1 MSQIRKFDGGGGTAD
16 LTTPKEDTKPKT
28 YGKLIF
34 GGQEITTTDDILA
47 QIQADGANKDA
58 TTKLVYADIIDSLR
72 AGNTVTFDPLTNQI
86 SGVGWKHIDQK
97 TLDKSKSLQP
107 WGNKEQRK
115 AGWYSLWD
123 NKVHQ
128 FNSGLAD
135 FGRLNFVKRTE
146 TPETPEYKL
155 SLFGSMNPFEYEE
168 GEDGAFTF
176 SQSPLNARNRQYLEA
191 YQDLMNLS
199 EEDARKKYDITDMDK
214 YRAYMAWVNQYGKN
228 YPFFD
233 GENSLWNRIQTKNYN
248 QYDDNLLNL
257 LGWSFDNNKPEDSA
271 NTPIPHSYEGSGFN
285 EDALKKADYYIRKG
299 EDGNDYLYQMSAD
312 GQTLTPVQ
320 DNIWLDNYDWA
331 RGTAY
336 DQGVVYGNGRL
347 WTRDQAW
354 NQDTAAKRAIQE
366 TLAPYLNGYD
376 ENGNWSMDTYLNN
389 MNRSS
394 WLYSG
399 KGKASPFLYQ
409 DPNETVL
416 QDFLHLRNPMWYQD
430 ITGGYNVPDNQ
441 KIIAFVDQDKDGN
454 VTLDNF
460 HRPVI
465 KYAYSGDPNKTIFQS
480 ISELQSYLNGL
491 PSPIT
496 SNTGVIFPEHLNQW
510 KITTSEDGRQF
521 ALTHTP
527 VTVKNNDG
535 TTSNMNLYY
544 NLSDGLY
551 YLLGQNKKF
560 YPITKELLAKINAGE
575 TITQNEYTHGKSNTP
590 SQVGTSKSTSF
601 LDVVNPMSVKKHG
614 GKLQKFQ
621 FGGTVSY
628 IPTVVKSQKP
638 TEDTVGTL
646 HTVGGGPG
654 LTDTSDKWAA
664 WATGLDTASFGA
676 SFIPGLGNIAGAVT
690 GALGSGARFISDIK
704 RDGLG
709 WDDIGRL
716 GVNLGL
722 DILTFIPFAGSA
734 AKAAKMSKAAK
745 SALKFGKNV
754 EKAKEATKATKGLL
768 SASDVVKLPS
778 FKGID
783 VGKKTKAFGRA
794 LEVGLPAWGV
804 AEGVGATVDAIK
816 DGELTTD
823 EMASIANGLISAA
836 LLKRGVGKAIDRKAL
851 KAAEKK
857 LGIDVISNKP
867 YTASFKNKDGKD
879 ITVKI
884 TPDQAVNLKGKRK
897 KELVKEL
904 ETIARNQ
911 GADLEKTGIKA
922 EDLIDRF
929 KLDMKNGLLSRIW
942 PSTNKFTPPKAEK
955 LDVFSTE
962 ALSNKKL
969 AEALQG
975 ENLGFWDKRAA
986 RAYQYGLS
994 RNADALSAIE
1004 NATGR
1009 RLIAIPKRTFGG
1021 WGLEWTPNKTNIAPK
1036 QPVLMLPAWN
1046 PPTTSTT
1053 TEPIITPYNPV
1064 ANAMHNS
1071 KGQLLL
1077 PRGDGKFFAKV
1088 QKAPIYQYRPEIQN
1102 PLSAARTTGKDQSIK
1117 NAQRSLNLHSAQ
1129 AKKRFEQSPE
1139 RLIGNLLSGNLRTQ
1153 DEVIDYILKN
1163 VPKNK
1168 QQQMLDLFFNKA
1180 EFKELLSK
1188 VASQSGFSNYAKVV
1202 ESLPNWLK
1210 FKQGGKIVKA
1220 QGGTKIFGDYLNTF
1234 EPTADKNPWDLN
1246 KNGIILNN
1254 DNTVN
1259 WNQTYAKGSTYDQL
1273 RTIYQE
1279 NWNNPLFAPVKQA
1292 YIKQLSAN
1300 NPELGIKDL
1309 TLDQFNQITSDQNLG
1324 WGHNLFND
1332 AYESWNKIQNPSVD
1346 ISVDSEINV
1355 PDVEINFPEL
1365 NARELPLFNKD
1376 GSYMND
1382 EQRKA
1387 FWENSSNTTP
1397 DKTSQEEEEEEDED
1411 DSYGSLPKN
1420 WKFNWN
1426 NIDVDTLLGGVE
1438 LARSLTANNRMYN
1451 DLIDAQHAVYRD
1463 MPTEIYD
1470 RYQDHITPVYQ
1481 QIASQ
1486 LRSYIPTSTDQLTNY
1501 AIRQSRQD
1509 AADAKEAEGRLAASQ
1524 EYSNYLAND
1533 LAARRAYADKRS
1545 DIAFYNQQQ
1554 AANLAQ
1560 RKAELEHARDL
1571 ANDNSWKNFTQE
1583 IRHKIDQDRQ
1593 VYSNFLRTEDQLRA
1607 ETAYDNTIREALQ
1620 KGGWNEKWAAEENK
1634 DAYIDIRDWMSQKY
1648 AAAWSEINKNA
1659 TEAAIASRQYGTKN
1673 YLRYPWLFNF
1683 DSTANESSEHT
1694 PSTNIPYKKGGK
1706 VTRYTGPKPDD
1717 AIWIQHNRAALKAI
1731 EKIHDGV
1738 LKLFMKAIS

>member
-47 QIQADGANKDA
+47 RIQADGSNKDA

-72 AGNTVTFDPLTNQI
+72 AGNTVTFNPLTNQI
-86 SGVGWKHIDQK
+86 SGVDWKHVDQK

-107 WGNKEQRK
+107 WGDKEQRK

-168 GEDGAFTF
+168 GKDGAFTF

-285 EDALKKADYYIRKG
+285 EDALKKANYYIRKG

-389 MNRSS
+389 MNRSN

-496 SNTGVIFPEHLNQW
+496 SNMGVIFPEHLNQW

-544 NLSDGLY
+544 NLSDGSY

-590 SQVGTSKSTSF
+590 SLNIAPSSAS
-601 LDVVNPMSVKKHG
+601 LRHAMNPMSVKKHG

-654 LTDTSDKWAA
+654 LTDASDKWAA

-929 KLDMKNGLLSRIW
+929 QLDMKNGLLSRVW

-975 ENLGFWDKRAA
+975 ENLGFWDRRAA

-994 RNADALSAIE
+994 RNADALNKIRHL
-1004 NATGR
+1004 TGKT
-1009 RLIAIPKRTFGG
+1009 LIATPRTTFGG
-1021 WGLEWTPNKTNIAPK
+1021 WRLQWNSTPSLKHDNDTRIGRQMISK
-1036 QPVLMLPAWN
+1036 
-1046 PPTTSTT
+1046 
-1053 TEPIITPYNPV
+1053 
-1064 ANAMHNS
+1064 MHHS
-1071 KGQLLL
+1071 GVK
-1077 PRGDGKFFAKV
+1077 D
-1088 QKAPIYQYRPEIQN
+1088 
-1102 PLSAARTTGKDQSIK
+1102 LSS
-1117 NAQRSLNLHSAQ
+1117 
-1129 AKKRFEQSPE
+1129 AKKYVQTKLTPDKQEYWM
-1139 RLIGNLLSGNLRTQ
+1139 NLLNTRGNEFGTLFKKLSTLTGDPVKRVRT
-1153 DEVIDYILKN
+1153 IDT
-1163 VPKNK
+1163 
-1168 QQQMLDLFFNKA
+1168 F
-1180 EFKELLSK
+1180 
-1188 VASQSGFSNYAKVV
+1188 
-1202 ESLPNWLK
+1202 K

-1397 DKTSQEEEEEEDED
+1397 DKTSQEEDED
-1411 DSYGSLPKN
+1411 DSYGSPPKN

-1426 NIDVDTLLGGVE
+1426 NIDIDTLLGGVE

-1451 DLIDAQHAVYRD
+1451 DLIDAQHAIYRD

-1509 AADAKEAEGRLAASQ
+1509 AANAKEAEGRLAASQ

-1533 LAARRAYADKRS
+1533 LAARRAYADQRS
-1545 DIAFYNQQQ
+1545 DIAFFNQQQ
-1554 AANLAQ
+1554 TANLAQ
-1560 RKAELEHARDL
+1560 RKAGLEHARAL
-1571 ANDNSWKNFTQE
+1571 ANDDSLKHATQE

-1673 YLRYPWLFNF
+1673 YQTN
-1683 DSTANESSEHT
+1683 NERR
-1694 PSTNIPYKKGGK
+1694 G
-1706 VTRYTGPKPDD
+1706 
-1717 AIWIQHNRAALKAI
+1717 
-1731 EKIHDGV
+1731 
-1738 LKLFMKAIS
+1738 